1 MHWYHAWAGEPTFP
15 AKVLP
20 LRVGFRVQ
28 RSSRC
33 QCVLLLLPPPAVA
46 APVRTRR
53 APLRIPPAWGTSGA
67 SAPPGRGGNGE
78 RGGQGR
84 LTKKKNKNPHFEEL
98 FPFATPMQLRGRT
111 AVMGGRPQQTL
122 LGQRSALYLRQS
134 TFPRSIN
141 RWHQH
146 RVICYRWHVSA
157 WLHFLK
163 SRGINQVLT
172 STGFAPCGQAPREQE
187 PVLSVAPQPRGFMDG
202 FAPQVQETNSP
213 CLGNVWQHRSVCLRY
228 QVTE

>member
-1 MHWYHAWAGEPTFP
+1 MHWYHTWAGEPTFP
-15 AKVLP
+15 AKALP

-53 APLRIPPAWGTSGA
+53 APLRTPPAWGTSGA

-111 AVMGGRPQQTL
+111 VVMGGRQQQTL
-122 LGQRSALYLRQS
+122 LGKRSALCLRQS
-134 TFPRSIN
+134 TSPRSIN

-172 STGFAPCGQAPREQE
+172 AAQGSHHAGRHPGNRSRCSPWPRSPADSWTGLHRRCRKRIRLVWAMYGSIEAFAC
-187 PVLSVAPQPRGFMDG
+187 
-202 FAPQVQETNSP
+202 
-213 CLGNVWQHRSVCLRY
+213 
-228 QVTE
+228 VTK